1 MEQLP
6 ELTAGQYSMVYNAM
20 SLTIAA
26 FLSSFV
32 FFLVGRQFVAPEY
45 RKALVTSALVVGIAA
60 YHYFRISFS
69 WEAAYALEGSQYVPS
84 GKPFNDAYRYVD
96 WLITVPLLLVE
107 LVQVMNLSKSK
118 ARSLITWLS
127 ISAVLMIV
135 TGYPGEVAT
144 AEQSQGLFSTRGLW
158 GFISTIF
165 FVIILVKLV
174 QEIWGTAKEESGQV
188 RILIRNT
195 LLLTVFVWGFY
206 PIAYMGPFF
215 GLGGAG
221 GEVFTQVG
229 YSLADIIAK
238 AGYGLLIFSIARERT
253 VAEHTEAQA
262 QAA

>member
-6 ELTAGQYSMVYNAM
+6 EMTAGQYSLVYNAM

-26 FLSSFV
+26 FLSTFV
-32 FFLVGRQFVAPEY
+32 FFLLGTQFVAPEY

-69 WEAAYALEGSQYVPS
+69 WEAAFALEGGSYVPS

-107 LVQVMNLSKSK
+107 LVQVMNISKEK
-118 ARSLITWLS
+118 ARNLITVLS

-135 TGYPGEVAT
+135 TGYPGEIASS
-144 AEQSQGLFSTRGLW
+144 EQSQGVFSTRGLW

-174 QEIWGTAKEESGQV
+174 QEIWGTAKEETGQV
-188 RILIRNT
+188 RVLIRNI

-221 GEVFTQVG
+221 GEVFVQVG
-229 YSLADIIAK
+229 YSMADIIAK
-238 AGYGLLIFSIARERT
+238 AGYGLLIFTIARERT
-253 VAEHTEAQA
+253 VAGQTSTNFQA
-262 QAA
+262 V